1 MNHPSPQQE
10 EPTAVEFCRTLLAQ
24 AEKRANQA
32 KAGRRA
38 VAWGA
43 AALGFLAG
51 VAVGVLA
58 SGIAV

>member
-1 MNHPSPQQE
+1 MNQQPQQE
-10 EPTAVEFCRTLLAQ
+10 EPSAIDFCRALLDQ
-24 AEKRANQA
+24 AERRATQA
-32 KAGRRA
+32 KAGRRT

-58 SGIAV
+58 SGIVV